1 MSDVATQ
8 EPDSIA
14 HKRMQL
20 KIKRDEKEL
29 EDLLKGVTG
38 EAEPE
43 EVKEEVQAESK
54 DEPKQESVDTK
65 SESEETPK
73 EEIEPEP
80 KTQEEKTFKKRYGD
94 IRRHLATKEQ
104 EYESKIAELKKQLN
118 SAANNELVLPKTSEE
133 IDAWTKKFPE
143 VASIVESIADRK
155 ASEKSDNLD
164 KRIKEFEVL
173 REEATREKEEAAL
186 ALLHPDYMSIREG
199 EEFHTWAE
207 EQPKWVQDVLYDQID
222 HKSVARVIDLYKA
235 DKGIKTTKPK
245 SVDKAAASSVKTRS
259 RQTPEAEESN
269 SYLKESVVEKMTAK
283 EYAEKADE
291 IMEAIRSGKFVYDL
305 KK

>member
-104 EYESKIAELKKQLN
+104 EYESQIAELKKQLN

-199 EEFHTWAE
+199 EESHTWAE

-222 HKSVARVIDLYKA
+222 HRSVARVIDLYKA